1 MEQIDIFSGRVRW
14 LAIATGVASAL
25 ALLPI
30 LDLLYP
36 ALLIAGGIS
45 QPRFPNTGRWLVWGG
60 AAELWVILITYD
72 VFVIF
77 PHPLS
82 QPLLMTVPFL
92 VATVLLLW
100 CSAELIADG
109 LSRLRARRSVARAR
123 PSPVGWAAWIVAAV
137 INFLVVWS
145 GYGTISWHRHPDTPG
160 VPDNGFY
167 SFGWLLV
174 TGAIAI
180 AFDISLIRRV
190 VQLRLARRAEILR
203 EGS

>member
-1 MEQIDIFSGRVRW
+1 MEQIDVFSGRIRG

-36 ALLIAGGIS
+36 ALLIAGGVS

-77 PHPLS
+77 PHPRS
-82 QPLLMTVPFL
+82 QPLLMTVPFSA
-92 VATVLLLW
+92 ATVLLLW

-109 LSRLRARRSVARAR
+109 VKRLRARRSSPRAL
-123 PSPVGWAAWIVAAV
+123 PSPVGWGAWIVAAV
-137 INFLVVWS
+137 LNFLIVWS
-145 GYGTISWHRHPDTPG
+145 AYGMASWRRHPDTPG
-160 VPDNGFY
+160 LPDNGFY

-174 TGAIAI
+174 TGVIAI
-180 AFDISLIRRV
+180 AFDVSLITKVLEMRSRPST
-190 VQLRLARRAEILR
+190 RKC
-203 EGS
+203 